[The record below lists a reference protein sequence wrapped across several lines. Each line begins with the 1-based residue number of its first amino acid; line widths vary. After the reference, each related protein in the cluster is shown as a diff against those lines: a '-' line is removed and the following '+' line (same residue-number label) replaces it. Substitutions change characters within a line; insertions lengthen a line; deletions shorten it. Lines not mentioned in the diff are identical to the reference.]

1 MVACSLSACIHN
13 LPRALSDDAVD
24 NLSDTSDGESI
35 RITAATLPD
44 VVGADTV
51 IEVQPAYAYIVIPP
65 PPAVRAVPITGI
77 LDIVAVLMYAP
88 VWANLILRARR
99 QFEASVARR
108 PWWRNEFER
117 LEDAHQ
123 EIYLHAVGNRMDLNL
138 PSLEPEF
145 GLYCLLHEESV
156 LIIYLDMIH
165 PANAMYLVMGTAERP
180 HSAILQYVCLLFHS
194 CRRSHQPRA

>member
-1 MVACSLSACIHN
+1 MVACSLSACIRN

-24 NLSDTSDGESI
+24 NFSDTSDGKSV

-51 IEVQPAYAYIVIPP
+51 IEVQPAYAYVLIPP
-65 PPAVRAVPITGI
+65 PPAVRLVPIAGI

-99 QFEASVARR
+99 QFDASVARR

-117 LEDAHQ
+117 LQDALQ
-123 EIYLHAVGNRMDLNL
+123 EIYLHAVGNRIDLNL
-138 PSLEPEF
+138 PFLQPEF
-145 GLYCLLHEESV
+145 GLYSLLYDESV
-156 LIIYLDMIH
+156 LIDYLDMIH
-165 PANAMYLVMGTAERP
+165 PANGTYLVMGTAERP
-180 HSAILQYVCLLFHS
+180 HPAILQYVRLLFRA
-194 CRRSHQPRA
+194 CRRSH